1 MPVAHL
7 DDRAVLR
14 IGGAEARAYLQDL
27 LTNDMTTLAPGRS
40 LWAGLLTAQGKVLFD
55 MILHDDGDT
64 VLADV
69 LATSAE
75 ALAKRLTM
83 YKLRR
88 AVTIEVSRAR
98 VFAAWRETAGRA
110 SDPRLAALGER
121 WTGPAAVESA
131 TAAAY
136 HAHRLALGV
145 PDSIDLLPD
154 RLMWLEANAV
164 ELHGVSFTKG
174 CYVGQENTARMHH
187 RDRLRKRLLPVRFDG
202 PAATGDQLMAGNIA
216 AGELRS
222 HADGRGI
229 AYLKLEPVEAAAPLT
244 LNGAPLQVIWPDWLP
259 ALPPPSPAT
268 PA

>member
-1 MPVAHL
+1 MPIAHL

-14 IGGAEARAYLQDL
+14 IGGADARAYLQDL
-27 LTNDMTTLAPGRS
+27 LTNDIAALAPGKP
-40 LWAGLLTAQGKVLFD
+40 LWAGLLSAQGKVLFD
-55 MILHDDGDT
+55 MILHDDGGDV

-69 LATSAE
+69 LAMQAE

-88 AVTIEVSRAR
+88 AVTIEVSEAN
-98 VFAAWRETAGRA
+98 VFAAWGEALGKPV
-110 SDPRLAALGER
+110 DPRLAALGAR
-121 WTGPAAVESA
+121 WVDVAAIEIA
-131 TAAAY
+131 TSITY
-136 HAHRLALGV
+136 HKHRLILGV

-154 RLMWLEANAV
+154 KLMWLEADAV

-202 PAATGDQLMAGNIA
+202 PAAIGDAIMAGSIA

-222 HADGRGI
+222 HTDGRGI
-229 AYLKLEPVEAAAPLT
+229 AYLRLDPVEAATPLT
-244 LNGAPLQVIWPDWLP
+244 LNGEPLTVLWPGWLP
-259 ALPPPSPAT
+259 ALTTA
-268 PA
+268 A